1 MIRSSNK
8 PLIALTGGVASG
20 KTAVSNR
27 LAALGAIIIDTD
39 LIAREVVEPGSSG
52 LKQVVTVFGEDVL
65 QPNGGLDRRALRQR
79 IFDSPAARRQ
89 LEAIIHPLIKKRAEA
104 MIQAADPER
113 MVVLVVPLLVESGLF
128 GRVDAVVV
136 VDVPEELQV
145 QRLLDRDGSSRED
158 ARRML
163 SAQASRH
170 ERLAHADHVIDNS
183 GSLSDLDR
191 QVSTLYRSL
200 MG

>member
-1 MIRSSNK
+1 MIRSGNK

-52 LKQVVTVFGEDVL
+52 LKQVVAVFGEDIL

-89 LEAIIHPLIKKRAEA
+89 LEAITHPLIRQRAEA

-145 QRLLDRDGSSRED
+145 QRLRDRDGSSRED

-183 GSLSDLDR
+183 GSLNDLDR
-191 QVSTLYRSL
+191 QVTAIYRSL